1 MSSNRLTVNAAD
13 ASAEISVLDG
23 CLNRVARGIG
33 RLEQDLAPGLYKVRV
48 RVGPTVEDELVSLD
62 QDRTVTKKPTAF
74 PSAIPLTGTSRT
86 HEYHMGA
93 AIDASR
99 TPRDALGRGG
109 SVMVFARE
117 WTGQQAKASPQPAN
131 PADGLT
137 FLSESAGAVDIATRA
152 DLRTQGDASAG
163 WRADVDPGPY
173 RLRLTLSDGTAF
185 ERALYVSPGQQTQVF
200 LMRAD
205 YALADGGVERRADLA
220 GGGVVISPSQV
231 FQPDDGRTRLA
242 ELARYALAQ
251 KRRALSD
258 EVINDILDE
267 KGEDP
272 MLGLLGAH
280 LLLRDEPENHS
291 FFETVI
297 GNLLRLLG
305 PEHPDVH
312 ALRLRARPPP
322 PPAPLSSA
330 PMLRA
335 SWDLAAVDPHT
346 AEVIPETG
354 PTGVI
359 ATRILPSA
367 PWLVWS
373 AGAAAGTAQD
383 RAQVLLELLGD
394 FMKARDRT
402 LSPEP
407 ATSGLS
413 FGSGILEGLRS
424 AVSGAAGALRGI
436 DILASGK
443 SFGSNPP
450 RSSGSTRTTRFSL
463 PKISFDFG
471 VGHKPAAP
479 EPKPAPPLD
488 DRDKAELSR
497 TLGLPG
503 HVLEDMLKRLSR

>member
-1 MSSNRLTVNAAD
+1 MPPPAG
-13 ASAEISVLDG
+13 E
-23 CLNRVARGIG
+23 
-33 RLEQDLAPGLYKVRV
+33 
-48 RVGPTVEDELVSLD
+48 
-62 QDRTVTKKPTAF
+62 RT
-74 PSAIPLTGTSRT
+74 S
-86 HEYHMGA
+86 
-93 AIDASR
+93 
-99 TPRDALGRGG
+99 
-109 SVMVFARE
+109 
-117 WTGQQAKASPQPAN
+117 
-131 PADGLT
+131 
-137 FLSESAGAVDIATRA
+137 
-152 DLRTQGDASAG
+152 
-163 WRADVDPGPY
+163 DPGPY
-173 RLRLTLSDGTAF
+173 RLRLILSDGTAF

-280 LLLRDEPENHS
+280 LLLRDEPENRS

-297 GNLLRLLG
+297 RNLLRLLG

-383 RAQVLLELLGD
+383 RAEVLLELLGD

-407 ATSGLS
+407 ATSGFR

-443 SFGSNPP
+443 SFGLQPSAVE
-450 RSSGSTRTTRFSL
+450 RLHADDAVLASEDQLRLRGRTRTSRRPSRNPRRRSTIARRRNS
-463 PKISFDFG
+463 
-471 VGHKPAAP
+471 PARLACP
-479 EPKPAPPLD
+479 VTS
-488 DRDKAELSR
+488 SR
-497 TLGLPG
+497 IC
-503 HVLEDMLKRLSR
+503 

>member
-74 PSAIPLTGTSRT
+74 PSAIPLAGTSRT

-117 WTGQQAKASPQPAN
+117 WTSPQAEASPQPAN
-131 PADGLT
+131 PADGLI
-137 FLSESAGAVDIATRA
+137 FLSESESAGAVDIATRA

-280 LLLRDEPENHS
+280 LLLRDEPENRS

-297 GNLLRLLG
+297 RNLLRLLG

-383 RAQVLLELLGD
+383 RAEVLLELLGD

-436 DILASGK
+436 DILASGQ
-443 SFGSNPP
+443 SRNPRR
-450 RSSGSTRTTRFSL
+450 RSTIARRRNS
-463 PKISFDFG
+463 
-471 VGHKPAAP
+471 PARLACP
-479 EPKPAPPLD
+479 VTS
-488 DRDKAELSR
+488 SR
-497 TLGLPG
+497 IC
-503 HVLEDMLKRLSR
+503 